1 MKLNKGCT
9 IAIII
14 GVIILLFAGIFVG
27 RLISNYNKMI
37 TMKEKIDNSWADV
50 ENQYQRRLD
59 LIPNLVNSVKGYA
72 SHEREVFTNI
82 AEARSNYAGSSSKEG
97 KMKAAN
103 QLEGALSRL
112 MVIVER
118 YPNLKA
124 SQNFTQLMDEL
135 AGTENR
141 IAVARRRY
149 NQSVKQYN
157 SYIIQ
162 FPQNIIAGFFNFE
175 KETYFESEENAENA
189 PEVNF
194 DN

>member
-14 GVIILLFAGIFVG
+14 GVVILLFAGIFVG

-50 ENQYQRRLD
+50 ENQYQRRMD
-59 LIPNLVNSVKGYA
+59 LIPNLVNSVKGYVE
-72 SHEREVFTNI
+72 HEREVFTKI
-82 AEARSNYAGSSSKEG
+82 AEARSNYTGSSSKEG

-141 IAVARRRY
+141 VAVARRRY
-149 NQSVKQYN
+149 NESVRQYN
-157 SYIIQ
+157 SYIKQ
-162 FPQNIIAGFFNFE
+162 FPQKLIASLFNFQKAE
-175 KETYFESEENAENA
+175 YFEAEEG
-189 PEVNF
+189 
-194 DN
+194 

>member
-9 IAIII
+9 ISLIIA
-14 GVIILLFAGIFVG
+14 GVIILFLAIFVG
-27 RLISNYNKMI
+27 NLIGSYNTMIKMN
-37 TMKEKIDNSWADV
+37 EQIDNQWSNV
-50 ENQYQRRLD
+50 ENQYQRRMD
-59 LIPNLVNSVKGYA
+59 LIPNLVNSVKGYVE
-72 SHEREVFTNI
+72 HEREVFTKI
-82 AEARSNYAGSSSKEG
+82 AEARSNYTGSSSKEG

-141 IAVARRRY
+141 VAVARRRY
-149 NQSVKQYN
+149 NELYCLTDSLYLLLAPDIRPSVPD
-157 SYIIQ
+157 I
-162 FPQNIIAGFFNFE
+162 
-175 KETYFESEENAENA
+175 
-189 PEVNF
+189 
-194 DN
+194 

>member
-9 IAIII
+9 ISLIIA
-14 GVIILLFAGIFVG
+14 GVIILFLAIFVG
-27 RLISNYNKMI
+27 NLIGSYNTMIKMN
-37 TMKEKIDNSWADV
+37 EQIDNQWSNV
-50 ENQYQRRLD
+50 ENQYQRRMD
-59 LIPNLVNSVKGYA
+59 LIPNLVNSVKGYVE
-72 SHEREVFTNI
+72 HEREVFTKI
-82 AEARSNYAGSSSKEG
+82 AEARSNYTGSSSKEG

-141 IAVARRRY
+141 VAVARRRY
-149 NQSVKQYN
+149 NESVRQYN
-157 SYIIQ
+157 SYIKQ
-162 FPQNIIAGFFNFE
+162 FPQKLIASLFNFQKAE
-175 KETYFESEENAENA
+175 YFEAEEGAEQA
-189 PEVNF
+189 PEVDF
-194 DN
+194 